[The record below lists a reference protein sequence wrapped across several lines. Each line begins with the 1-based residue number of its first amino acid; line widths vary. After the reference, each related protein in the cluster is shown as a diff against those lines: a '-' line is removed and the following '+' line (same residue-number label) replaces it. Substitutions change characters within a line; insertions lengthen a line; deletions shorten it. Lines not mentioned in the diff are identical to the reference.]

1 MSHLIVVNRSRFGKD
16 HSWKDRNKAKVSRG
30 RDKSEETITRTA
42 TIQTDE
48 KNKHELN
55 HARGRETNTI
65 DDQTPKSINRSP
77 RNDDLTA
84 TQVREKFN
92 LVPRAFPFEIGR
104 GAPPTF

>member
-1 MSHLIVVNRSRFGKD
+1 MNRSRFEKD

-48 KNKHELN
+48 KNKHELT

-65 DDQTPKSINRSP
+65 DDQTPESINRSP
-77 RNDDLTA
+77 A

-104 GAPPTF
+104 GAPSHFLRE